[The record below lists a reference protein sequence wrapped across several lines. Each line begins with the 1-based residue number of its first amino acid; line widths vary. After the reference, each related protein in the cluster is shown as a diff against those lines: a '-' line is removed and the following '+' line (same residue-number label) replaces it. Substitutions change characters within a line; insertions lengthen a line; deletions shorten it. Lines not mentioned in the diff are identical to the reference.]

1 MDNLNQLENI
11 SELSIDLQKDRL
23 RSLGELSASI
33 LHEIN
38 QPLTGIRMSSEL
50 SIRLLAPNKETNLE
64 HLNKNLNEILSLTQK
79 VEEIINRMQTFAR
92 NSHQD
97 DFAHVD
103 LNKSIDNAVTLL
115 THQFSNEKIS
125 IITNLNEI
133 PSIKGHEIWLDQIF
147 VNLLTNAKYALI
159 NNNSKCKKEIL
170 ISSEYCNIDKKVHV
184 IVKDNAG
191 SIEKE
196 IQEKIFEPFFTTK
209 EMAGNGLGL
218 SIIRLIIN
226 SLKGTID
233 LDVDEGKHSSF
244 KISLPIAS

>member
-1 MDNLNQLENI
+1 MNNLEQIKDI
-11 SELSIDLQKDRL
+11 SELSVDLQKDRL

-50 SIRLLAPNKETNLE
+50 SIRLLDPNKETNLE
-64 HLNKNLNEILSLTQK
+64 HLNKNLKEILNLTQK

-97 DFAHVD
+97 DFAHVN
-103 LNKSIDNAVTLL
+103 LNISIENAVNLL
-115 THQFSNEKIS
+115 SHQFSNENIS

-133 PSIKGHEIWLDQIF
+133 PMIKGHEIWLDQIF
-147 VNLLTNAKYALI
+147 VNLLSNAKYALI
-159 NNNSKCKKEIL
+159 NENSNQKKEIT
-170 ISSEYCNIDKKVHV
+170 ISSLYNNDDNKVHV

-191 SIEKE
+191 SIVKE
-196 IQEKIFEPFFTTK
+196 IKEKIFEPFFTTK
-209 EMAGNGLGL
+209 DMAGNGLGL

-233 LDVDEGKHSSF
+233 LDVDEGNHSSF